1 MLKLALGP
9 LLYYWE
15 RECVF
20 AFYEQMADSCAE
32 IIYLG
37 ETVCSRRHEMKHA
50 DWLQIAA
57 MLQEHG
63 KQVVLSTQVLLESMA
78 DVKAMHRVLGSGAA
92 LVEVNDMG
100 ALSCAAEQG
109 LAFVAGPH
117 LNAFST
123 PVLAQ
128 FAKRGA
134 VRWVMPL
141 ELGRQA
147 LQAMQKG
154 KPAGLETEVFAY
166 GRMPLAFSAR
176 CFTARHHNLP
186 KDQCDFVCGQYPD
199 GLALQT
205 REQQDFLNLNGIQTQ
220 SHAVCNLLPHMAE
233 LVAMDVDV
241 LRISP
246 QSQHTGDILQAFD
259 AARRQPE
266 QAKTLAAHLPA
277 MMPGASCN
285 GYWVGQAGMQQH
297 NALSHFHSAG
307 VN

>member
-9 LLYYWE
+9 LLYYWQRE
-15 RECVF
+15 RILQL
-20 AFYEQMADSCAE
+20 YEEVAESCAD
-32 IIYLG
+32 IVYLG

-50 DWLQIAA
+50 DWLHIAA

-78 DVKAMHRVLGSGAA
+78 DVKAMHRVLDSGATLIEA
-92 LVEVNDMG
+92 NDMG
-100 ALSCAAEQG
+100 ALSSASERG
-109 LAFVAGPH
+109 LPFVAGPH

-186 KDQCDFVCGQYPD
+186 KDQCDFVCRQYPD
-199 GLALQT
+199 GLTLQT

-220 SHAVCNLLPHMAE
+220 SHAVCNLLPHMDE
-233 LVAMDVDV
+233 LCAAGVDV

-246 QSQHTGDILQAFD
+246 QSAHTGEILHIFD
-259 AARRQPE
+259 QARRAPE
-266 QAKTLAAHLPA
+266 KARTLATHLPPL
-277 MMPGASCN
+277 MPGLSCN
-285 GYWVGQAGMQQH
+285 GYWVGQPGMQQH
-297 NALSHFHSAG
+297 NPSFSSAG
-307 VN
+307 VHV